1 MKFSK
6 TYLQTMTDPSFPQ
19 EWREKGLEYKELKK
33 LINGVVAELESLG
46 LSADVLRELLE
57 PPQQQQQR
65 SDDQDTSGPS
75 ASTSTSTRTARHPDR
90 SRGSSEGS
98 NAAESDTSEDLAGS
112 LVAGL
117 ARLST
122 GRPAPS
128 EFVDPLSPLMEE
140 SEARRRSNERAMNV
154 PPIAPELMPAPIMQT
169 THSAPPHHRRNSDTP
184 ASEWI
189 SSLDHSHRPRGLR
202 TRSGSR
208 KASSR
213 QSSASRSGGPRSVS
227 SDQSDNGSSRETS
240 EQPESSTAANESHSR
255 LKAMATEDRTQY
267 LRASPMTMLGIRK
280 QRDESRERHR
290 SSTPDAGDSAI
301 ANDESMSPDTSW
313 RLGRRDLEEL
323 RRNSHAGGSRPS
335 AMRPS
340 LSATEPKRR
349 ASASGH
355 GHGNGNHTAASSS
368 ADEDDTERH
377 DWGGMAWRERQS
389 LGWDSPKRQAQNG
402 RTPRPPLASNK
413 TAPPVASP
421 TGVVGSTSDAGVGKG
436 RWVQGKDGRRAR
448 AEYELGGTPQHPIP
462 RIRLIIESPVNS
474 DDEGEEA
481 DGNESDDE
489 SDDGDGDDNVGQFK
503 MEEDD
508 DGKIT
513 ELPPSLPG
521 SRRTSRDISAA
532 GNGEAGAAAET
543 TTSPRIMRTREIII
557 PLTADTQFLDTLT
570 ASLSKLSEL
579 QNSQKD
585 TFVTSTEDLCASVAR
600 AASPYASKNDLYVW
614 REIFQLWVDMQIF
627 ESQREKDRGEL
638 SVDESEARLKRFAEE
653 LKRRGW
659 LAEKSD
665 VLDPNRPAT
674 AGFAAG
680 GKLSRRKADMQDAL
694 TLPMKDVRSTSAVED
709 FLRLNLALLDVKK
722 FQRVNVEA
730 ARKILKKHDKRTALT
745 ASSGLRDFVRQQ
757 EASHMRALAAAG
769 AASTLLGGGGG
780 GMTAESTGTL
790 VAPAHGTHPSL
801 AALLP
806 SSTTGLLSESLPH
819 ILLSLLTTTLLPIL
833 PSVDDYSCAI
843 CTGLA
848 WRPIRLD
855 CSHLFCIRC
864 LVKLQKSGK
873 ADCPLCRAKNVVQS
887 ADGRN
892 LDEATVNMLK
902 LWFPHEVGEK
912 DKENE
917 SDRRKEELKELGFE
931 SHKCLVM

>member
-1 MKFSK
+1 
-6 TYLQTMTDPSFPQ
+6 MTDPSFPK

-46 LSADVLRELLE
+46 LSADVLRELLDPSE
-57 PPQQQQQR
+57 HA
-65 SDDQDTSGPS
+65 DQSNDSEIAGPS
-75 ASTSTSTRTARHPDR
+75 TDTQHKPRKSRRPDR

-98 NAAESDTSEDLAGS
+98 AGADSDASDDLTGH

-128 EFVDPLSPLMEE
+128 EYVDPLSPLMEE
-140 SEARRRSNERAMNV
+140 SDARRRSQEKAMNV
-154 PPIAPELMPAPIMQT
+154 PPIAPEVMPAPMMQST
-169 THSAPPHHRRNSDTP
+169 MSAPARDDSNSP
-184 ASEWI
+184 AGEWLSHI
-189 SSLDHSHRPRGLR
+189 SHARRPRGSR
-202 TRSGSR
+202 NRSGSR
-208 KASSR
+208 KPSSR
-213 QSSASRSGGPRSVS
+213 HSSASISGGAKTASEA
-227 SDQSDNGSSRETS
+227 SDPGSSRETS
-240 EQPESSTAANESHSR
+240 AQPEAISPDESLDSDANR
-255 LKAMATEDRTQY
+255 LKAESRTQY

-280 QRDESRERHR
+280 QRDESEERR
-290 SSTPDAGDSAI
+290 RSPEIDRLASSSTAVLEG
-301 ANDESMSPDTSW
+301 ESLSPETSW
-313 RLGRRDLEEL
+313 RLGRKDLEEL
-323 RRNSHAGGSRPS
+323 RRNSHTGGLRPPAMKQSFS
-335 AMRPS
+335 ANE
-340 LSATEPKRR
+340 AKRR
-349 ASASGH
+349 ASH
-355 GHGNGNHTAASSS
+355 GVAVGS
-368 ADEDDTERH
+368 ADDGDGDDHERH

-389 LGWDSPKRQAQNG
+389 LGWDADKKQPSNG
-402 RTPRPPLASNK
+402 SARRPPLASNQ
-413 TAPPVASP
+413 TAPPA
-421 TGVVGSTSDAGVGKG
+421 TGVGSTSDAGIGKG

-448 AEYELGGTPQHPIP
+448 AEYELAGTPQHPVP

-474 DDEGEEA
+474 DDEG
-481 DGNESDDE
+481 DD
-489 SDDGDGDDNVGQFK
+489 SSGSDGDDEREDDEDDQHFK

-521 SRRTSRDISAA
+521 SRRSSRDLSSTDT
-532 GNGEAGAAAET
+532 NGAAKRLT
-543 TTSPRIMRTREIII
+543 STDTNGGSSSPRIMRTREIII

-579 QNSQKD
+579 QASQKD

-614 REIFQLWVDMQIF
+614 REIFQLWIDMQIF

-653 LKRRGW
+653 LKKRGW

-665 VLDPNRPAT
+665 LFDAS
-674 AGFAAG
+674 GSGSG
-680 GKLSRRKADMQDAL
+680 GKLSRRKADMQNAL
-694 TLPMKDVRSTSAVED
+694 TLPMKDMRSASAVED

-757 EASHMRALAAAG
+757 EASRVRAMAAAG
-769 AASTLLGGGGG
+769 AASQLFGSMGLPTGGL
-780 GMTAESTGTL
+780 TAESTGTL
-790 VAPAHGTHPSL
+790 VAPAQGTHPSL

-864 LVKLQKSGK
+864 LVKLQKAGK
-873 ADCPLCRAKNVVQS
+873 ADCPLCRAKDVVQS

-902 LWFPHEVGEK
+902 LWFPQEVGEK

-917 SDRRKEELKELGFE
+917 SDRKKEELRELGFE
-931 SHKCLVM
+931 DHHKCIVM

>member
-19 EWREKGLEYKELKK
+19 EWRDKGLEYKELKK

-57 PPQQQQQR
+57 PPEQQQKQQP
-65 SDDQDTSGPS
+65 QHPEATSSAS
-75 ASTSTSTRTARHPDR
+75 ASTSTQDTLHRNRHRMSHRAR
-90 SRGSSEGS
+90 SRDSSEGS
-98 NAAESDTSEDLAGS
+98 AGVESDTSEDLTGS

-128 EFVDPLSPLMEE
+128 EYVDPLSPLMEDQ
-140 SEARRRSNERAMNV
+140 EARTRQRERSMLV
-154 PPIAPELMPAPIMQT
+154 PPMSGDAMPAPMMET
-169 THSAPPHHRRNSDTP
+169 TQSAPSSRDTDSPAGEWLSHIRRSRRHRNES
-184 ASEWI
+184 
-189 SSLDHSHRPRGLR
+189 
-202 TRSGSR
+202 RSPSNSR
-208 KASSR
+208 KASS
-213 QSSASRSGGPRSVS
+213 QQSSSSASANG
-227 SDQSDNGSSRETS
+227 GSSRETS
-240 EQPESSTAANESHSR
+240 APPESIASPDDSMDSQVRR
-255 LKAMATEDRTQY
+255 LRAQGNGTEF

-280 QRDESRERHR
+280 SRDESQERQKR
-290 SSTPDAGDSAI
+290 SVSAETDPDAASSSAVLDGE
-301 ANDESMSPDTSW
+301 AHSPETSW
-313 RLGRRDLEEL
+313 RLGRKDLEEL
-323 RRNSHAGGSRPS
+323 RRNSHTGGRSS

-340 LSATEPKRR
+340 FSAPHAKRR
-349 ASASGH
+349 ASG
-355 GHGNGNHTAASSS
+355 GAAFAAKEDS
-368 ADEDDTERH
+368 EDDERH

-389 LGWDSPKRQAQNG
+389 LGRDASQA
-402 RTPRPPLASNK
+402 RRPGLISNK
-413 TAPPVASP
+413 TAPPSSTP
-421 TGVVGSTSDAGVGKG
+421 PIGSTSDAGVGKG

-448 AEYELGGTPQHPIP
+448 AEYELAGTTHHPIP

-474 DDEGEEA
+474 DDESGS
-481 DGNESDDE
+481 SDDDDG
-489 SDDGDGDDNVGQFK
+489 SDDGRQGGDDHFK

-521 SRRTSRDISAA
+521 SRRASRDLNVNSA
-532 GNGEAGAAAET
+532 GQQGVSNGSTSGDQP
-543 TTSPRIMRTREIII
+543 SPRIMRTREIII

-570 ASLSKLSEL
+570 ASLEKLSEL
-579 QNSQKD
+579 QGSQKD

-600 AASPYASKNDLYVW
+600 ASSPYASKNDLYVW

-653 LKRRGW
+653 LKKRGW
-659 LAEKSD
+659 LAENSTL
-665 VLDPNRPAT
+665 LDASNR
-674 AGFAAG
+674 G
-680 GKLSRRKADMQDAL
+680 GKLSRNKKDMEHGL
-694 TLPMKDVRSTSAVED
+694 TLPMKDMRSSTAVED

-757 EASHMRALAAAG
+757 EASRAHQSFATGNG
-769 AASTLLGGGGG
+769 ASLLNSMGL
-780 GMTAESTGTL
+780 TAEWTGTL
-790 VAPAHGTHPSL
+790 SSPAQGTHPSL

-806 SSTTGLLSESLPH
+806 SSTTGLLSQSLPH

-833 PSVDDYSCAI
+833 PSVDDYSCSI

-864 LVKLQKSGK
+864 LVKLQKAGK
-873 ADCPLCRAKNVVQS
+873 KDCPLCRSKNVVES

-902 LWFPHEVGEK
+902 LWFPHEVDEK

-917 SDRRKEELKELGFE
+917 SDRKKEELKELGFE
-931 SHKCLVM
+931 ENKKCCIM